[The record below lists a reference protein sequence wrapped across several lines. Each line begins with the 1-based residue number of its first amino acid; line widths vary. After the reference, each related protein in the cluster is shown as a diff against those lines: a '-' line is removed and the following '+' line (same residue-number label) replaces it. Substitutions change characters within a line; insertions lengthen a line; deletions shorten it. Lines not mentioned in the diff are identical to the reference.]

1 MYLDYLLL
9 GTCSRFFC
17 FFFFNS
23 TSNCILIV
31 LNWSKFSEWWM
42 LDVLFLAFII
52 VSSGVGEITFKW
64 VVNANINLFLFCF
77 LTTGI
82 DVEKF
87 DSWFL
92 WCYFETLF
100 RVLYQRRID
109 SLVLKWVCWEFELFA
124 EFNLFKRTLLLFNDE
139 NEAWLK
145 CSRVSW
151 KVMFFSHGN

>member
-1 MYLDYLLL
+1 MLAWQPPLSLWWRFLVSTFMYQEW
-9 GTCSRFFC
+9 TFKN
-17 FFFFNS
+17 FNNFH
-23 TSNCILIV
+23 T
-31 LNWSKFSEWWM
+31 
-42 LDVLFLAFII
+42 FII

-100 RVLYQRRID
+100 CVLYQRRID